1 MRDLS
6 SFRRLIYLSPS
17 SFVFLFVIFW
27 DKVSLCSLVD
37 VLAATILGLGLGFS
51 WSELAPW
58 KDRCNCQFPFWSGF
72 KGELYWSPKVMCRYI
87 RHRHSA
93 PPRAAWPRQGPASPS
108 VLHIHFVC
116 VCVWK
121 EVSTDGL
128 VAVALAVILW
138 AQLRLV
144 SLVLLPGSTA
154 ITFETFMVCAFKG
167 M

>member
-37 VLAATILGLGLGFS
+37 VLAATTLGLGLGFS

-58 KDRCNCQFPFWSGF
+58 KDSCNCQSLSDLGLKESCIGVPRSCALTSVTGIQ
-72 KGELYWSPKVMCRYI
+72 P
-87 RHRHSA
+87 HPSA
-93 PPRAAWPRQGPASPS
+93 ARPRQGPASPS

-121 EVSTDGL
+121 EVSTDRL

-138 AQLRLV
+138 IQLRLV

-154 ITFETFMVCAFKG
+154 TRFETFMVCAFKG